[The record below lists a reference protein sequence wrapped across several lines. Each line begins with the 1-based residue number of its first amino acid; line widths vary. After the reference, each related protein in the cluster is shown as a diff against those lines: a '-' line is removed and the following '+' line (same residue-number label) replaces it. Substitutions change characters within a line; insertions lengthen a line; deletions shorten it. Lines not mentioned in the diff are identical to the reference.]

1 MDSFGNCYARMF
13 FTKWK
18 IKIVQHLKHLYEIKT
33 TETAN
38 AQTCRELW
46 SSGTAVVPIDKK
58 QMSLGLFSIGEAPSH
73 TLITTK
79 WTGLESCSYVL
90 KRRRGVSF
98 FKRIKIVYDHNH
110 PCEIKAT
117 QTARCA
123 NCEVWSSGKN
133 GNHNDEMDRFGNWYV
148 FQTAANC
155 FKKPYLL
162 WVFRVFLKPRLWR
175 ASTLKKYEL
184 KAAQTVTSAD
194 RRAGAQCRE
203 LLG

>member
-1 MDSFGNCYARMF
+1 
-13 FTKWK
+13 
-18 IKIVQHLKHLYEIKT
+18 
-33 TETAN
+33 
-38 AQTCRELW
+38 
-46 SSGTAVVPIDKK
+46 VVPIDKK

-110 PCEIKAT
+110 SCEIKAT

-133 GNHNDEMDRFGNWYV
+133 GNHNDEMEVCPMRSIPYAKYGPQGRMATITTKWTGLETGMFS
-148 FQTAANC
+148 
-155 FKKPYLL
+155 KPL
-162 WVFRVFLKPRLWR
+162 
-175 ASTLKKYEL
+175 
-184 KAAQTVTSAD
+184 QTVSKSLTCFVYSE
-194 RRAGAQCRE
+194 CF
-203 LLG
+203 